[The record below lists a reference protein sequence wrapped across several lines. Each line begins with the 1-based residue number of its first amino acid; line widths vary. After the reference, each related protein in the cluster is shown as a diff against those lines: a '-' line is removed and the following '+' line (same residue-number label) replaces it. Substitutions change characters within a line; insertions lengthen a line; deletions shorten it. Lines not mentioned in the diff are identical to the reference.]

1 MPLMHYHIQNLN
13 QCKKLMNELLGK
25 IILQE
30 FLHIFL
36 PYRTTL
42 LSDIRRILYPPSI
55 FNRTVYDFDAVA
67 NRSTIS
73 TLNNDDEL
81 R

>member
-1 MPLMHYHIQNLN
+1 
-13 QCKKLMNELLGK
+13 MNELLGK